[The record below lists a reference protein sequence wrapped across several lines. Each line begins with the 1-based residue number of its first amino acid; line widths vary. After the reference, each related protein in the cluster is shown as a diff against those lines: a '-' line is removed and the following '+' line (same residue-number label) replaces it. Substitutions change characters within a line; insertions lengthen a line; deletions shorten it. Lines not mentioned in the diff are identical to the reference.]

1 MVASPADLVA
11 KLSSSGDRDARLKAV
26 RDIKNVIIGN
36 KQKKQ
41 VFVSLGAVPRVVELL
56 SRDAGGPLL
65 VQCAAAVGSFAY
77 GLDAG
82 VQVALPA
89 RRPAQY
95 SRDCAGSGCGARP
108 RAAPGK
114 PFQARRGRRSASA
127 ARPAPRRLHAC
138 GVLAE
143 RARRTREPVG
153 RRRPCW
159 RAAAWRTCWRRWAAR
174 TRRSCWPPAGR

>member
-11 KLSSSGDRDARLKAV
+11 RLNGDRDARLKAV

-56 SRDAGGPLL
+56 SCDTGGPLL

-82 VQVALPA
+82 VQVAP
-89 RRPAQY
+89 
-95 SRDCAGSGCGARP
+95 
-108 RAAPGK
+108 
-114 PFQARRGRRSASA
+114 SASCVWAHCFCANA
-127 ARPAPRRLHAC
+127 AQLSRQ
-138 GVLAE
+138 AE
-143 RARRTREPVG
+143 EHCA
-153 RRRPCW
+153 
-159 RAAAWRTCWRRWAAR
+159 
-174 TRRSCWPPAGR
+174 